1 MFAPALN
8 LVDLTKSGVRVLSFL
23 SQQWSKLNE
32 TLSAGDI
39 LVNRLTSVLIRP
51 HTSQLICV
59 LKRCVSF
66 GMTVH
71 NLAVKP
77 RFQS

>member
-1 MFAPALN
+1 MFVPALN
-8 LVDLTKSGVRVLSFL
+8 LLGMTKSGVRVLSFYTMP
-23 SQQWSKLNE
+23 QQWSRLNE
-32 TLSAGDI
+32 TLGAGDI
-39 LVNRLTSVLIRP
+39 LVNRTLLQI
-51 HTSQLICV
+51 HV

-66 GMTVH
+66 GMTVQ